1 MPAVFALPPT
11 SHLTLEEKMK
21 DERSPGA
28 PGNESKQCK
37 VYFQACTFDC
47 SSAKAEPTDRTGT
60 IEASISTV
68 AEETTI
74 VAIEARGYGRYPLI

>member
-1 MPAVFALPPT
+1 MRANNARFLFKRAT
-11 SHLTLEEKMK
+11 
-21 DERSPGA
+21 
-28 PGNESKQCK
+28 
-37 VYFQACTFDC
+37 QACTFDC

-74 VAIEARGYGRYPLI
+74 VAVEARGYGRYPLI